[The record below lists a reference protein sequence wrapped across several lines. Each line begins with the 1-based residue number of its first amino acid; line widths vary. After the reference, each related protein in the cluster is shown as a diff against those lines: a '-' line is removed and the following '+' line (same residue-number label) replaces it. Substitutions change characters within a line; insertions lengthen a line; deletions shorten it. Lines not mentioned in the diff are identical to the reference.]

1 MKALRH
7 RLAELDSGVR
17 NAWLLIAIL
26 VVALICT
33 METMAGLAAD
43 SVSAVDCLAEFIFVA
58 IVGRMAF
65 RPVTG
70 CVAVAVAW
78 IVLCMSPIWMP
89 SGAMLAVLLAVGIA
103 GYADKRLALAVA
115 GIAVVVWMLSRG
127 GVAIPWLDG
136 GSDTMSGSADGAASS
151 SALDGSVADGG
162 AADGGSSSSGSDSAG
177 QSGSDFTGSAY
188 ESSGSSAEHRTGQ
201 VILGAIALYGVMPV
215 AVLFIGFMLGGMA
228 ARWNHERS
236 LARAELAHRRQQ
248 ERTAQDI
255 HDYVSNDLAYLIL
268 RFDKDIADG
277 KTPSEEEL
285 RELRSVAMGALDRT
299 HQVIDVIEGRGEAA
313 HSAVT
318 PHDSTV
324 DAVSGIACGITD
336 ADCPLAEQIRDVAS
350 NGDRRLSELGF
361 EGQTIISG
369 AHGAAGR
376 SGLIAGLLEELYGNI
391 AKHADP
397 EAGYV
402 MTIGIGLDTVRIAC
416 IDTARTSSDSDAD
429 GSVDLSTGTGLNRY
443 RQLLEQQNGALHIT
457 TQDAEWTL
465 SAVIPL

>member
-1 MKALRH
+1 MGGMCNGMDGRKGTAMKALRH

-43 SVSAVDCLAEFIFVA
+43 SVSAADCLAEFIFVA

-127 GVAIPWLDG
+127 GVAIPWL
-136 GSDTMSGSADGAASS
+136 
-151 SALDGSVADGG
+151 
-162 AADGGSSSSGSDSAG
+162 DGGSSSSGSDSAG

-324 DAVSGIACGITD
+324 DAASGIACGITD

-416 IDTARTSSDSDAD
+416 IDTARMSSDSDAD
-429 GSVDLSTGTGLNRY
+429 GSADLSTGTGLNRY

>member
-33 METMAGLAAD
+33 METMADLAAD
-43 SVSAVDCLAEFIFVA
+43 SVSAADCLAEFIFVA
-58 IVGRMAF
+58 IVGWMAF

-115 GIAVVVWMLSRG
+115 GIAVVAWMLSRG
-127 GVAIPWLDG
+127 GVAIPWL
-136 GSDTMSGSADGAASS
+136 
-151 SALDGSVADGG
+151 
-162 AADGGSSSSGSDSAG
+162 DGGSSSSGSDSAG

-324 DAVSGIACGITD
+324 DAASGIACGITD

-429 GSVDLSTGTGLNRY
+429 GSADLSTGTGLNRY

>member
-43 SVSAVDCLAEFIFVA
+43 SVSAADCLAEFIFVA

-201 VILGAIALYGVMPV
+201 VILGAIAL
-215 AVLFIGFMLGGMA
+215 
-228 ARWNHERS
+228 
-236 LARAELAHRRQQ
+236 
-248 ERTAQDI
+248 
-255 HDYVSNDLAYLIL
+255 
-268 RFDKDIADG
+268 
-277 KTPSEEEL
+277 
-285 RELRSVAMGALDRT
+285 
-299 HQVIDVIEGRGEAA
+299 
-313 HSAVT
+313 
-318 PHDSTV
+318 
-324 DAVSGIACGITD
+324 
-336 ADCPLAEQIRDVAS
+336 
-350 NGDRRLSELGF
+350 
-361 EGQTIISG
+361 
-369 AHGAAGR
+369 
-376 SGLIAGLLEELYGNI
+376 
-391 AKHADP
+391 
-397 EAGYV
+397 
-402 MTIGIGLDTVRIAC
+402 
-416 IDTARTSSDSDAD
+416 
-429 GSVDLSTGTGLNRY
+429 
-443 RQLLEQQNGALHIT
+443 
-457 TQDAEWTL
+457 
-465 SAVIPL
+465 

>member
-43 SVSAVDCLAEFIFVA
+43 SVSAADCLAEFIFVA
-58 IVGRMAF
+58 IVGWMAF

-136 GSDTMSGSADGAASS
+136 GSDTMSGSVDGAASS

-201 VILGAIALYGVMPV
+201 VILGAIALYGMMPV

-277 KTPSEEEL
+277 KAPSEEEL

-324 DAVSGIACGITD
+324 DAAPGIACDITD
-336 ADCPLAEQIRDVAS
+336 ADCPLETQTYPPAPAS
-350 NGDRRLSELGF
+350 
-361 EGQTIISG
+361 
-369 AHGAAGR
+369 
-376 SGLIAGLLEELYGNI
+376 
-391 AKHADP
+391 
-397 EAGYV
+397 
-402 MTIGIGLDTVRIAC
+402 TVT
-416 IDTARTSSDSDAD
+416 D
-429 GSVDLSTGTGLNRY
+429 NY
-443 RQLLEQQNGALHIT
+443 
-457 TQDAEWTL
+457 
-465 SAVIPL
+465 

>member
-43 SVSAVDCLAEFIFVA
+43 SVSAADCLAEFIFVA

-188 ESSGSSAEHRTGQ
+188 ESSGSSAEHRTGR
-201 VILGAIALYGVMPV
+201 VILGAIAFYGVMPV

-228 ARWNHERS
+228 ARWNHDAAWLERS
-236 LARAELAHRRQQ
+236 WL
-248 ERTAQDI
+248 T
-255 HDYVSNDLAYLIL
+255 
-268 RFDKDIADG
+268 
-277 KTPSEEEL
+277 
-285 RELRSVAMGALDRT
+285 
-299 HQVIDVIEGRGEAA
+299 
-313 HSAVT
+313 
-318 PHDSTV
+318 
-324 DAVSGIACGITD
+324 AVSRNAQLRTFTITY
-336 ADCPLAEQIRDVAS
+336 PMIWH
-350 NGDRRLSELGF
+350 
-361 EGQTIISG
+361 T
-369 AHGAAGR
+369 
-376 SGLIAGLLEELYGNI
+376 
-391 AKHADP
+391 
-397 EAGYV
+397 
-402 MTIGIGLDTVRIAC
+402 
-416 IDTARTSSDSDAD
+416 
-429 GSVDLSTGTGLNRY
+429 
-443 RQLLEQQNGALHIT
+443 
-457 TQDAEWTL
+457 
-465 SAVIPL
+465 

>member
-43 SVSAVDCLAEFIFVA
+43 NVSAADCLAEFIFVA
-58 IVGRMAF
+58 IVGWMAF

-89 SGAMLAVLLAVGIA
+89 SGAMLAMLLAVGIA
-103 GYADKRLALAVA
+103 GYTDKRLALAVA

-127 GVAIPWLDG
+127 GVAIPRLDG

-201 VILGAIALYGVMPV
+201 VILGAIALYGVIPV

-268 RFDKDIADG
+268 RFDKNIADG

-313 HSAVT
+313 HSVVT
-318 PHDSTV
+318 PYDSTV
-324 DAVSGIACGITD
+324 DAASGIACDITD
-336 ADCPLAEQIRDVAS
+336 ADCPLAEQIRDGAS
-350 NGDRRLSELGF
+350 NGDR
-361 EGQTIISG
+361 
-369 AHGAAGR
+369 
-376 SGLIAGLLEELYGNI
+376 
-391 AKHADP
+391 
-397 EAGYV
+397 
-402 MTIGIGLDTVRIAC
+402 
-416 IDTARTSSDSDAD
+416 
-429 GSVDLSTGTGLNRY
+429 
-443 RQLLEQQNGALHIT
+443 
-457 TQDAEWTL
+457 
-465 SAVIPL
+465 